1 MNESTNNPL
10 NDFLNQAEEEPEN
23 NLFAPIPFPSQPE
36 PAGAAVPVPPPVP
49 APQAPAA
56 EMPEIP
62 ASYILSRNLANA
74 FLDVVKDG
82 RNARETIGTYA
93 VIMDNELERKQKEL
107 DARKARS

>member
-23 NLFAPIPFPSQPE
+23 NLFAPSPFPSQPE

-56 EMPEIP
+56 EMPGIP
-62 ASYILSRNLANA
+62 AIPPVQTPPQAQTPSRSLHPI
-74 FLDVVKDG
+74 K
-82 RNARETIGTYA
+82 RSRRQRYS
-93 VIMDNELERKQKEL
+93 RKIPL
-107 DARKARS
+107 RKP

>member
-1 MNESTNNPL
+1 
-10 NDFLNQAEEEPEN
+10 
-23 NLFAPIPFPSQPE
+23 
-36 PAGAAVPVPPPVP
+36 
-49 APQAPAA
+49 
-56 EMPEIP
+56 MPEIP

>member
-23 NLFAPIPFPSQPE
+23 NLFAPISFPSQPE

-56 EMPEIP
+56 EMREFRRFRPVQTP
-62 ASYILSRNLANA
+62 TTGSNA
-74 FLDVVKDG
+74 F
-82 RNARETIGTYA
+82 NHASPA
-93 VIMDNELERKQKEL
+93 
-107 DARKARS
+107 DAYTR

>member
-36 PAGAAVPVPPPVP
+36 PVGAAVPVPPPVP

-56 EMPEIP
+56 EMPGIP
-62 ASYILSRNLANA
+62 AIPPGADASTGSNA
-74 FLDVVKDG
+74 F
-82 RNARETIGTYA
+82 NHASPAEAYT
-93 VIMDNELERKQKEL
+93 Q
-107 DARKARS
+107 